1 MYAVARQAVVPTQSV
16 GSEPRYQMLLH
27 NLQMQGKVYYRES
40 AVADGP
46 RHCET
51 WTASVFLLNG
61 PNGDVVNTIIAR
73 GTTRQA
79 AREAAAGQALT
90 ALGYFNLP
98 SGTAEA
104 GTLQDNFMTATYGT
118 ELGILAFDLPRL
130 HAKLNREAR
139 ALRVLTAGN
148 VEDSAERQPLNAV
161 PAGGLLLLYAS
172 PKQESPVPALLASP
186 SIIPVAP
193 REAKTTRDDE
203 EDYVMSSP
211 NEPHLGQRIVDLLHS
226 HVLEPIGTG
235 LRFLHLMFYFFPVIA
250 SWPMVLIG
258 SPVPEFDGE
267 RWGAI
272 WWYGLLTKQMQRAGP
287 TFIKL
292 AQWAASRVDI
302 FPQQLCERLGT
313 LHSTTKPHSFAH
325 TKRVV
330 EHAFGMSFDE
340 VFEEFEEQPIGSGA
354 IAQVYRATLRKDVL
368 PPSYLLPKRPRPRH
382 LKPTIAADGVVPPP
396 PPPAIPSGSVAV
408 KVLHPRVDK
417 MINRD
422 LKIMK
427 FFADWIATVPGLQWI
442 SLPEEVEVFGEMMR
456 EQCDLRGEAR
466 NLTRFEKNFNGRR
479 ENAVSFPRPLTEYS
493 TREVL
498 IEEFEDALPLG
509 HFLRNGGGPYDQ
521 ILATLGLDVF
531 LNMLL
536 LDNFVHAD
544 LHPGNIMVKFYKPT
558 TSYILQNIW
567 ASLTGSPKPEDPL
580 TNDPSVGEE
589 SERIVQKLRS
599 LKHSRT
605 EWLEEID
612 KLSEEGYQPELVML
626 DAGLVT
632 VLSDSNRRNFLDLFR
647 AIAEFDGYRAGK
659 LMVERC
665 RAPELV
671 VDEEIFALKIQ
682 HLALSVKAKTF
693 SLGQIKIADVLTEV
707 LRNVQTHHVKMEGD
721 FVNTIVSMLL
731 LEGIGRQLDP
741 DMDLFKS
748 ALPILRKLG
757 RQMSVNDV
765 NMANARSFGAML
777 KIWVWVEARELAH
790 GAFQDADDFIR
801 YDWSAPSFPDE

>member
-1 MYAVARQAVVPTQSV
+1 MLGRVYLRRGFASHPKGLWRTIPPTTA
-16 GSEPRYQMLLH
+16 PRTRPLSTSIPRPSFPSSS
-27 NLQMQGKVYYRES
+27 NL
-40 AVADGP
+40 
-46 RHCET
+46 
-51 WTASVFLLNG
+51 
-61 PNGDVVNTIIAR
+61 
-73 GTTRQA
+73 
-79 AREAAAGQALT
+79 
-90 ALGYFNLP
+90 FNKRYLW
-98 SGTAEA
+98 
-104 GTLQDNFMTATYGT
+104 L
-118 ELGILAFDLPRL
+118 
-130 HAKLNREAR
+130 
-139 ALRVLTAGN
+139 
-148 VEDSAERQPLNAV
+148 AV
-161 PAGGLLLLYAS
+161 PAGALLALYAS

-186 SIIPVAP
+186 SIIPVTP
-193 REAKTTRDDE
+193 RKPKVTRDDE
-203 EDYVMSSP
+203 EDYVMSSL
-211 NEPHLGQRIVDLLHS
+211 NEPHLGQRIAAFVRS

-235 LRFLHLMFYFFPVIA
+235 LRFLHLTFYFLPVIC
-250 SWPMVLIG
+250 SWPMVLVG
-258 SPVPEFDGE
+258 SPVPELDGE

-272 WWYGLLTKQMQRAGP
+272 WWYDLLTRQMQKAGP

-313 LHSTTKPHSFAH
+313 LHSTTKPHSFGH
-325 TKRVV
+325 TKRLV
-330 EHAFGMSFDE
+330 EHAFGRPFDE
-340 VFEEFEEQPIGSGA
+340 VFEEFDERPIGSGA

-368 PPSYLLPKRPRPRH
+368 PPSYLLPKRPRPKH

-396 PPPAIPSGSVAV
+396 PPPVIPSGSVAV

-456 EQCDLRGEAR
+456 EQLDLRGEAS
-466 NLTRFEKNFNGRR
+466 NLTTFEKNFNGRR

-493 TREVL
+493 TKEVL
-498 IEEFEDALPLG
+498 IEEFEEALPLG
-509 HFLRNGGGPYDQ
+509 HFLRNGGGAYDQ
-521 ILATLGLDVF
+521 VLATLGLDVF

-567 ASLTGSPKPEDPL
+567 ASLTGSAKPEDPL
-580 TNDPSVGEE
+580 TSDPSAGQE
-589 SERIVQKLRS
+589 SLEIVQRLRA

-605 EWLEEID
+605 EWLEEIN

-632 VLSDSNRRNFLDLFR
+632 VLSDVDRRNFLDLFR

-665 RAPELV
+665 RTPELV

-765 NMANARSFGAML
+765 NLQNARSLGAML
-777 KIWVWVEARELAH
+777 KVCHKLGVVVKKLT
-790 GAFQDADDFIR
+790 DA
-801 YDWSAPSFPDE
+801 